1 MNFIYDSHL
10 CSLERAVPHAQTAG
24 PPEEAISRKPNVSNP
39 SEVQST
45 QQRTKK
51 KHILNLIFVNWILKL
66 FFIATKTMV
75 NPCILFATP
84 TTGS

>member
-39 SEVQST
+39 SEVQSM

-51 KHILNLIFVNWILKL
+51 KAHFEFDLCKL
-66 FFIATKTMV
+66 DPKT
-75 NPCILFATP
+75 LFYCNSND
-84 TTGS
+84 G